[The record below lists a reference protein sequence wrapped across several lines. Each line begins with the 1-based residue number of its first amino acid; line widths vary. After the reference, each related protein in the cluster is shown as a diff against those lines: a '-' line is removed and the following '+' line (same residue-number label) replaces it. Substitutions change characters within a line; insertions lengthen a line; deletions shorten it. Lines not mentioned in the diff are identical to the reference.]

1 MAIRLLPA
9 VVTLMFG
16 VALVGCGAGTSQ
28 GEQQGTTS
36 AGYEPV
42 TIENC
47 GIEQTFERPPERAVT
62 MNQHVTEIMLALGLE
77 QRMVGTAYLDDEIL
91 PEFREEYESVPVLA
105 DEYPSREVLLGA
117 EPDFVFGGFSS
128 VFESD
133 VAGNREGLHELGIGT
148 YLMTEYCPES
158 GGRSSMER
166 VYKDIRNVGSI
177 FGVEK
182 RAEELVGEMQ
192 KPVRETREAV
202 QDVEEPRRV
211 AYAEG
216 AESGLFAAGGQGM
229 AHEIIQ
235 LAGAE
240 NVYAD
245 LDDQFAES
253 SFEEFVRRDP
263 NEIVVGYCCGDTP
276 EPLKRELLSNPA
288 LSEMQAIR
296 EERFVEMGL
305 SNLVAGVRNAETVR
319 YLAEQLY
326 PQQFEGD
333 GYEPLYPGQFEGD

>member
-1 MAIRLLPA
+1 M
-9 VVTLMFG
+9 VTLMFG
-16 VALVGCGAGTSQ
+16 VALVGCGAETGQ
-28 GEQQGTTS
+28 GGRQGAES
-36 AGYEPV
+36 AEDYEPV

-62 MNQHVTEIMLALGLE
+62 MNQHATEIMLALGLE
-77 QRMVGTAYLDDEIL
+77 ERMVGTAYLDDEIL

-105 DEYPSREVLLGA
+105 EEYPSREVLLGA

-128 VFESD
+128 AFESEA
-133 VAGNREGLHELGIGT
+133 AGNREGLHELEIGT

-158 GGRSSMER
+158 GGRSSLEQ
-166 VYKDIRNVGSI
+166 VYEDIRNVSSI

-182 RAEELVGEMQ
+182 RAEEVVGEMQ
-192 KPVRETREAV
+192 ETVRETQEAIE
-202 QDVEEPRRV
+202 DVEEPRRV
-211 AYAEG
+211 ASAEG
-216 AESGLFAAGGQGM
+216 AETGLFVAGGQGM
-229 AHEIIQ
+229 AHEVIQ

-245 LDDQFAES
+245 LDDQFADS

-263 NEIVVGYCCGDTP
+263 DVIVVRYCCGDTP
-276 EPLKRELLSNPA
+276 EDVKSLLLSTPA
-288 LSEMQAIR
+288 LSGMQAIR

-305 SNLVAGVRNAETVR
+305 SNIVAGVRNAETVR

-326 PQQFEGD
+326 PRQFEGD
-333 GYEPLYPGQFEGD
+333 EYEPLYPGQFEGD

>member
-16 VALVGCGAGTSQ
+16 VALAGCGAGTSQ
-28 GEQQGTTS
+28 GEQQGTAS

-105 DEYPSREVLLGA
+105 EEYPSREVLLGA

-133 VAGNREGLHELGIGT
+133 AAGNRKGLHELGIDT
-148 YLMTEYCPES
+148 YLMTEYCPKS
-158 GGRSSMER
+158 GERSSLEQ
-166 VYKDIRNVGSI
+166 VYEDIRNVGSI
-177 FGVEK
+177 FGVEE
-182 RAEELVGEMQ
+182 RAEKLVGEMQ
-192 KPVRETREAV
+192 KTIRETQEAV
-202 QDVEEPRRV
+202 EGVEQPRRV
-211 AYAEG
+211 AYSEG
-216 AESGLFAAGGQGM
+216 GESAPFVAGGQGM
-229 AHEIIQ
+229 AHEVIQ

-263 NEIVVGYCCGDTP
+263 DVIVLGGCCGDTP
-276 EPLKRELLSNPA
+276 EDVKRQLLSNPA
-288 LSEMQAIR
+288 LSEVQAIR

-305 SNLVAGVRNAETVR
+305 SNLVAGVRSAETVR

-326 PQQFEGD
+326 SQQFEGD
-333 GYEPLYPGQFEGD
+333 EYEPLYPGQFEGN